1 VPLIPQGKFASSV
14 FRLAVSSSAKTIFVV
29 EGKSVLSKHK
39 TYKVCHNEYVV
50 CSEVSKKMAMPKES
64 KESVKRTTIILDDE
78 ERKYIDSL
86 IKEGRE
92 PGIKPLISKM
102 LDIYRSM
109 SIYDW
114 RYPGE
119 YYVGVSRVAF
129 VNVEFINTLI
139 QYIPQSKLREV
150 GRKMGEAARISM
162 EATLGLETTKREKWD
177 DVFKRLRVQGFGDFY
192 IKDRYFV
199 VKAPFI
205 SNAET
210 LCGFLEKLLNVK
222 LEVRTPA
229 APFVFAVV
237 EEAKAKQEK

>member
-1 VPLIPQGKFASSV
+1 
-14 FRLAVSSSAKTIFVV
+14 
-29 EGKSVLSKHK
+29 
-39 TYKVCHNEYVV
+39 
-50 CSEVSKKMAMPKES
+50 MATPKES

-129 VNVEFINTLI
+129 VNVEFINTLL
-139 QYIPQSKLREV
+139 QYIPQSKWRLV
-150 GRKMGEAARISM
+150 GQKMGEAARISM
-162 EATLGLETTKREKWD
+162 EATLNLETTNREKWD
-177 DVFKRLRVQGFGDFY
+177 DVFKRMRVQGFGDFY
-192 IKDRYFV
+192 LKDKYFII
-199 VKAPFI
+199 KAPFI
-205 SNAET
+205 NNAEV
-210 LCGFLEKLLNVK
+210 LCGFLEKLLNVE
-222 LEVRTPA
+222 LEVRTSA

-237 EEAKAKQEK
+237 EETKAKQEK